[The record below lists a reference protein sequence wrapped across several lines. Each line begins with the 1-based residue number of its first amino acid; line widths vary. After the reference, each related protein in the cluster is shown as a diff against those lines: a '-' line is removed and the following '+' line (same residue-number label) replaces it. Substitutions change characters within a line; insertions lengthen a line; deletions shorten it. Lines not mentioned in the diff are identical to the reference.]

1 MKVPN
6 GLKFQMRCLGYLWLF
21 RQVYPGNA
29 RHAIMG
35 YALRRCFYTGLVVGG
50 WAFTLFLLAAVMRPI
65 FSPNSG
71 SAFHAFDAF
80 TLFLMPILIIGMG
93 RFGDE
98 RAKNQWRQLRRR
110 AILMIRR
117 KRRAQSAVGPSG
129 GVIFSAGRIH

>member
-21 RQVYPGNA
+21 RHVYPGNA
-29 RHAIMG
+29 RHAIVG

-65 FSPNSG
+65 VSPNTG
-71 SAFHAFDAF
+71 STFHAFDAF

-98 RAKNQWRQLRRR
+98 RAKAKWRQLRRR

-117 KRRAQSAVGPSG
+117 QRRAQSAAGPGG

>member
-1 MKVPN
+1 
-6 GLKFQMRCLGYLWLF
+6 MRCLGYLWLF

-35 YALRRCFYTGLVVGG
+35 YAVRRCFYTGLVVGG

-98 RAKNQWRQLRRR
+98 RAKNKWRQLRRR